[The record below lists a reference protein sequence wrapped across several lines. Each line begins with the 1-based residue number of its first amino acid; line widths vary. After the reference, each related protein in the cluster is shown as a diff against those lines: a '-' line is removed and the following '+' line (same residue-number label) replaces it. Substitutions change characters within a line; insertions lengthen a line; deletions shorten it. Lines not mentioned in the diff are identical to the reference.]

1 MNRMIDLHSHILPGI
16 DDGSKDVNETY
27 NLIRE
32 AYNAGFTDIISTS
45 HYLED
50 YNFIADDSQRRKW
63 IDILIQNLPEEVKN
77 INLHIGSEIYIR
89 YDLTELLKSKKAS
102 TLGNSNYVL
111 FELSMKNKI
120 SNLKN
125 IIYSLLENG
134 YIPIIA
140 HPERYKFVQDNPNY
154 LIELIELGV
163 YFQANFASI
172 IGFYGKEAQSTVK
185 LLLKNNMIHFLG
197 SDVHRE
203 NTIYTKM
210 SEILKELKKVISED
224 KLNELT
230 EINPRLVLENKKIYV
245 DNPIEIKKSFW
256 KKF

>member
-1 MNRMIDLHSHILPGI
+1 MIDLHSHILPNI
-16 DDGSKDVNETY
+16 DDGSKSISETY
-27 NLIRE
+27 NLIKE
-32 AYNAGFTDIISTS
+32 AYNAGFTNIISTS

-50 YNFIADDSQRRKW
+50 YDFIADDEQRRQW
-63 IDILIQNLPEEVKN
+63 ISLLSQNLPEEVKN
-77 INLHIGSEIYIR
+77 IKLHIGSEIYIR
-89 YDLTELLKSKKAS
+89 YDMLELLENKKAS
-102 TLGNSNYVL
+102 TLGDSNYVL
-111 FELSMKNKI
+111 FELSMKHKT

-125 IIYSLLENG
+125 IIYDLLEQG

-140 HPERYKFVQDNPNY
+140 HPERYKFIQEEPNY

-172 IGFYGKEAQSTVK
+172 IGFYGKEVQNTVK

-210 SEILKELKKVISED
+210 PEILKELRKIISEN
-224 KLNELT
+224 KLKELT
-230 EINPRLVLENKKIYV
+230 ELNPKLVLENKKIYV
-245 DNPIEIKKSFW
+245 DSPIEIKKSFW
-256 KKF
+256 NKL